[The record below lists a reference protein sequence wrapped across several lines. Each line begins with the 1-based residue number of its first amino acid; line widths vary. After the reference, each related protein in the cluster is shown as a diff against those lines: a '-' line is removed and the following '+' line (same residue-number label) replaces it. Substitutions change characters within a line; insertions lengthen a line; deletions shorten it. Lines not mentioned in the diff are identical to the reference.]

1 MRLASLYKFYQSHF
15 GYGAAADRQR
25 IAFGR
30 AVADCMRVLHDVYR
44 ERNLSPVF
52 QYRES
57 NYPRQLTLHFLDNLQ
72 RLVQA
77 RFENF
82 FESLTYYE
90 YEIVIDVNHLAP
102 TRRRGLQIASPF
114 LWNQGRNEIIFL
126 TFSAPNNMALEMGV
140 FVTLAEA
147 LSERPMPVA
156 EVQQYTYWD
165 VVNGSECSLVRPAV
179 TPAPVA
185 TVIETCNSILSG

>member
-15 GYGAAADRQR
+15 GYRAAADRQR

-30 AVADCMRVLHDVYR
+30 AVADCMRVLHDIYR
-44 ERNLSPVF
+44 ERALSPLF

-57 NYPRQLTLHFLDNLQ
+57 CYARQLTLHFLDNLQ

-90 YEIVIDVNHLAP
+90 HEIVIDANRLAP

-114 LWNQGRNEIIFL
+114 LWNQGTNEIIFL
-126 TFSAPNNMALEMGV
+126 TFSAPDNMALEVGV
-140 FVTLAEA
+140 FVTLAET
-147 LSERPMPVA
+147 LSERRMPVA

-165 VVNGSECSLVRPAV
+165 VVNGAECSLVRSAV

-185 TVIETCNSILSG
+185 AIIETCNSILSG